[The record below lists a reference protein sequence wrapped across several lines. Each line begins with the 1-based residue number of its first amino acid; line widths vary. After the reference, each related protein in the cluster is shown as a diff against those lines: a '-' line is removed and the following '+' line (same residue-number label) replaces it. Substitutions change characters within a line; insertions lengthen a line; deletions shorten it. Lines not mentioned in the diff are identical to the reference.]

1 MPQLTTHDPAG
12 PLLPH
17 DDFAHALAEVVKSL
31 VSFDSIE
38 ELSGA
43 LEQFGGRVSSDSAHI
58 LEHVPVAG
66 TSGFFWQ
73 QAGWTVGSGR
83 FTEHDPLLQ
92 EIAVDQAL
100 PHMWTETVRDGYS
113 LAQLPDVTEPESV
126 TLPSMHLRTLLTL
139 RLNSGDRLWGVL
151 ALGWLK
157 SECTLSRSQI
167 ESLRHAVAPLGIII
181 ERSRGA
187 QAIQMSLDRYR
198 MLTETIKDV
207 VWVLDVEQ
215 MAFTYVSPSVLG
227 LRGFTHQEVMFD
239 GVQAAMGPDDL
250 ERVQALAADGLARH
264 RRGEALATD
273 YLTLEIRQPCK
284 DGSWVW
290 TEAILRP
297 HVSERTGRLEVIG
310 VSRDISE
317 RKRLQEALKLEAS
330 TDELTRIANRREFLR
345 VAGEEIARSRRYGH
359 ELALC
364 VFDIDD
370 LKAINDRLGHA
381 AGDAALRHFAAN
393 LQHHTR
399 AADTAARLGG
409 DEFALLLPETG
420 AEGAVSTLC
429 RVAQYSLDE
438 PLAFGAEALTITAA
452 SGFAVLTASDA
463 GIDALLAHA
472 DADLYNAKR
481 CDG

>member
-1 MPQLTTHDPAG
+1 MHQLTTHDPG
-12 PLLPH
+12 EPLPPR

-92 EIAVDQAL
+92 EIAVDQSL
-100 PHMWTETVRDGYS
+100 PHMWAETVRDGYS
-113 LAQLPDVTEPESV
+113 LATLPDVAEPERV
-126 TLPSMHLRTLLTL
+126 TLPSMHLRTLLTV

-151 ALGWLK
+151 ALGWRE
-157 SECTLSRSQI
+157 SECTLNSAEI
-167 ESLRHAVAPLGIII
+167 EALRHAVAPLGIII

-187 QAIQMSLDRYR
+187 RAIQMSLDRYR

-207 VWVLDVEQ
+207 VWVLDVDQ
-215 MAFTYVSPSVLG
+215 MSFTYVSPSVLG

-250 ERVQALAADGLARH
+250 ERVQALAADGLARY
-264 RRGEALATD
+264 RSGGPVPTD
-273 YLTLEIRQPCK
+273 FVTAEVRQPCK

-290 TEAILRP
+290 TEAITRFN
-297 HVSERTGRLEVIG
+297 VNERTGRLEVIG
-310 VSRDISE
+310 VSRDITE
-317 RKRLQEALKLEAS
+317 RKRLEEALKREAA

-345 VAGEEIARSRRYGH
+345 IAGEEIARSRRYGH

-364 VFDIDD
+364 LFDIDD

-381 AGDAALRHFAAN
+381 AGDAALRHFADN
-393 LQHHTR
+393 LRHHTR
-399 AADTAARLGG
+399 AVDTAARIGG
-409 DEFALLLPETG
+409 DEYGLLLPETG
-420 AEGAVSTLC
+420 PEGALSIIC
-429 RVAQYSLDE
+429 RIAQYSLDE
-438 PLAFGAEALTITAA
+438 PLAVGDEALTITAA
-452 SGFAVLTASDA
+452 SGFAVLAAGDA
-463 GIDALLAHA
+463 GIEALIARA
-472 DADLYNAKR
+472 DADLYEAKG
-481 CDG
+481 CQE